1 MPKNI
6 LFFIKTLVLVS
17 IFTSNL
23 NAEEL
28 SIIPQKKPILDKIIK
43 EKKITQGMIKPR
55 PKPENEYTEQILSK
69 KVTKPKIKPSDKIK
83 NEQTKKV
90 EKLTPDTSKTKVAEV
105 VFLVPKNNND
115 KINDPLI

>member
-28 SIIPQKKPILDKIIK
+28 SIIPQKKPILDKITK
-43 EKKITQGMIKPR
+43 QKKIEQGIIR
-55 PKPENEYTEQILSK
+55 PKPKPTKKSENIKVSK
-69 KVTKPKIKPSDKIK
+69 DVIKPESKPKNKKEEKDNKKDKVKVIEKSEKKLIFLFHKK
-83 NEQTKKV
+83 N
-90 EKLTPDTSKTKVAEV
+90 P
-105 VFLVPKNNND
+105 
-115 KINDPLI
+115 